1 MEEEIEERKK
11 ANVHVHEAECKEL
24 LFFRLSPSV
33 LHVCL
38 LLKRGRPFLLPVQ

>member
-11 ANVHVHEAECKEL
+11 ANVHEAECKEL
-24 LFFRLSPSV
+24 LFFLLSPSV